1 MSMTLEEENMKLKH
15 LVGQLGVALLIMKQR
30 RGIDVAD
37 AETVLDAIDGYYNF
51 FVNGELK

>member
-1 MSMTLEEENMKLKH
+1 MTLEEENMKLKH

>member
-30 RGIDVAD
+30 RGIDTAD